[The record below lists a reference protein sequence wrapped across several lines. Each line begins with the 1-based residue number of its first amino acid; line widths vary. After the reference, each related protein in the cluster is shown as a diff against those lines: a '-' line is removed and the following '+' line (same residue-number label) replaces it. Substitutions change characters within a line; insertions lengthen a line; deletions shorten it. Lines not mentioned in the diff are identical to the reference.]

1 MQSGAVEWTVAELL
15 NRCSRRPPDDV
26 AWQEFVRRY
35 NATIRLHVV
44 KTFHQKVS
52 QETDRK
58 PQFPEDVIDDLIQ
71 AVYMRLVEDQNR
83 ALNRFEGEYDNSIYQ
98 YLAMISI
105 NVVRDHFREIH
116 AQKRPKV
123 SFSLDEIT
131 DSSSGILDEKIKYM
145 EGRASV
151 NSSTRLSFEDIERAL
166 NRSVS
171 KKNRDRD
178 ILIFKLRFYEGMTLE
193 EITRALGLDIS
204 AVSVGSILTRIL
216 KKIRPMLEQ
225 AGKRS

>member
-35 NATIRLHVV
+35 NATIRVHVV
-44 KTFHQKVS
+44 KTFHQKVT
-52 QETDRK
+52 QEADRK

-83 ALNRFEGEYDNSIYQ
+83 ALSRFEGEYENSIYQ

-105 NVVRDHFREIH
+105 NVVRDHFREVH
-116 AQKRPKV
+116 AKKRPKV
-123 SFSLDEIT
+123 SFSLDEIL
-131 DSSSGILDEKIKYM
+131 DSGSGILDEKIKQM
-145 EGRASV
+145 EGQASA
-151 NSSTRLSFEDIERAL
+151 NSSTSLSFEDIERAL
-166 NRSVS
+166 NKAVS

-178 ILIFKLRFYEGMTLE
+178 ILIFKLRFYEGLTLD
-193 EITRALGLDIS
+193 EITKALGLDIS
-204 AVSVGSILTRIL
+204 PVSVGSILNRIL
-216 KKIRPMLEQ
+216 RKVRPLLDPG
-225 AGKRS
+225 GKRT